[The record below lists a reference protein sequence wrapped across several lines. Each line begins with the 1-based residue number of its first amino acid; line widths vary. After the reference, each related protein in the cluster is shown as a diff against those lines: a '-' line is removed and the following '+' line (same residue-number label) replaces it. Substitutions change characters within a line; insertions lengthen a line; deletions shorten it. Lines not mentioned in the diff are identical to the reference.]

1 MEAATK
7 TIESSPRLLFGEWL
21 VNKNY
26 LTHRKLCEALSEQ
39 HQNGGRL
46 GEVLCKLKMLNEEFV
61 TRSLA
66 EYLGL
71 EYVRLHNPAEIEMDI
86 AKSIPEKIAKRF
98 RLVALNQEGERVVVA
113 MADPLN
119 IIAIDT
125 VEFRIKRKVKV
136 VVSPARNINDAID
149 VVYHGSEVAEQKFR
163 DLVELEL
170 STEEDDIYDDSAL
183 AADIR
188 SEEEAASKAPVIR
201 FVDLLLGQ
209 AVKRKA
215 SDVHLEP
222 QEKTMIV
229 RMRID
234 GILRETIPPPRKM
247 QAAVLS
253 RVKLLSAMNIAER
266 RLPQD
271 GRFKIRAPGRDID
284 VRVSAL
290 PTIYGEKVV
299 MRILDKK
306 AVSHDLDLLGFDPE
320 FLREFKRVLRQPYGI
335 VVVTGPT
342 GSGKT
347 TTLYSALNCL
357 KDPTKNINTVEDP
370 VEYRLAGINQVQVRP
385 EIDLGFASC
394 LRTILRQDPDII
406 LIGEIRDKD
415 TVEIAI
421 QASLTGHLVLSTFHT
436 NDAAGA
442 ISRLVFMGIEPFLLV
457 SSLSLVVA
465 QRLVRRIC
473 DNCKE
478 PVTLAE
484 EQLQQLYIDPDQV
497 EQCTFYHGQGCKAC
511 DGTGYLGRLP
521 IFELLI
527 MDDAM
532 RQLIASGASESEV
545 RALGREAGGGN
556 LLQSG
561 VKKIMQGVTTAEEVL
576 EATFSGDSRKYA

>member
-1 MEAATK
+1 
-7 TIESSPRLLFGEWL
+7 
-21 VNKNY
+21 
-26 LTHRKLCEALSEQ
+26 
-39 HQNGGRL
+39 
-46 GEVLCKLKMLNEEFV
+46 
-61 TRSLA
+61 
-66 EYLGL
+66 
-71 EYVRLHNPAEIEMDI
+71 
-86 AKSIPEKIAKRF
+86 
-98 RLVALNQEGERVVVA
+98 
-113 MADPLN
+113 
-119 IIAIDT
+119 
-125 VEFRIKRKVKV
+125 
-136 VVSPARNINDAID
+136 
-149 VVYHGSEVAEQKFR
+149 
-163 DLVELEL
+163 
-170 STEEDDIYDDSAL
+170 
-183 AADIR
+183 
-188 SEEEAASKAPVIR
+188 VIR

-222 QEKTMIV
+222 QEKSMII

-234 GILRETIPPPRKM
+234 GILRETVPPPRKM
-247 QAAVLS
+247 QAAVIT

-306 AVSHDLDLLGFDPE
+306 AVSHDLDLLGFGSE
-320 FLREFKRVLRQPYGI
+320 FLQEFKRVVRQPYGI

-347 TTLYSALNCL
+347 TTLYSALNYL

-370 VEYRLAGINQVQVRP
+370 VEYRLAGINQVQIRP
-385 EIDLGFASC
+385 DIDLGFSSC

-406 LIGEIRDKD
+406 LIGEIRDRD

-465 QRLVRRIC
+465 QRLVRKIC

-478 PVTLAE
+478 PVTLIK
-484 EQLQQLYIDPDQV
+484 EQLQQLHIDPEQT

-521 IFELLI
+521 IFELLM

-545 RALGREAGGGN
+545 RALGQQAGGGN

-561 VKKIMQGVTTAEEVL
+561 VEKIMQGTTTAEEVL
-576 EATFSGDSRKYA
+576 EATFSGDQGQYV

>member
-1 MEAATK
+1 MEEAKK
-7 TIESSPRLLFGEWL
+7 TVESSPRLPFGEWL
-21 VNKNY
+21 VNKNF

-46 GEVLCKLKMLNEEFV
+46 GEVLRRLKMLDEDSV
-61 TRSLA
+61 TQSLA

-71 EYVRLHNPAEIEMDI
+71 EYVKLHNPAEIEVDI
-86 AKSIPEKIAKRF
+86 ARAIPEKIAKRF
-98 RLVALNQEGERVVVA
+98 CLVGLNHEDDHIVVA

-119 IIAIDT
+119 IVAIDT
-125 VEFRIKRKVKV
+125 VEFRVKHKVRV
-136 VVSPARNINDAID
+136 VVSPERNINDAID
-149 VVYHGSEVAEQKFR
+149 LIYHGSHIAEQRLR

-170 STEEDDIYDDSAL
+170 STEEDDIDEEL
-183 AADIR
+183 LEADIR
-188 SEEEAASKAPVIR
+188 SEEEAATKAPVIR

-215 SDVHLEP
+215 SDIHLEP
-222 QEKTMIV
+222 QEKSMIV

-234 GILRETIPPPRKM
+234 GILRETVPPPRKM
-247 QAAVLS
+247 QAAVIT

-306 AVSHDLDLLGFDPE
+306 AVSHDLDLLGFGPE
-320 FLREFKRVLRQPYGI
+320 FLREFKRVVRQPYGI
-335 VVVTGPT
+335 IVVTGPT

-347 TTLYSALNCL
+347 TTLYSALNYL

-370 VEYRLAGINQVQVRP
+370 VEYRLAGINQVQIRP
-385 EIDLGFASC
+385 DIDLGFASC

-478 PVTLAE
+478 PVTLSE
-484 EQLQQLYIDPDQV
+484 EQLQQLYIDAEQA
-497 EQCTFYHGQGCKAC
+497 EQCTFYHGQGCKTC

-521 IFELLI
+521 IFELLK
-527 MDDAM
+527 MDDSM

-545 RALGREAGGGN
+545 RALGQQAGGGN
-556 LLQSG
+556 LIQSG
-561 VKKIMQGVTTAEEVL
+561 VEKIIQGLTTAEEVL
-576 EATFSGDSRKYA
+576 EATFSGASEQYG

>member
-1 MEAATK
+1 MEEAKK
-7 TIESSPRLLFGEWL
+7 TIESSPRPLFGEWL

-46 GEVLCKLKMLNEEFV
+46 GEVLCKLKMLDEEFV

-71 EYVRLHNPAEIEMDI
+71 EYIRLHNPAEIEVNI
-86 AKSIPEKIAKRF
+86 AKAIPEKIAKRF
-98 RLVALNQEGERVVVA
+98 CLVALNQEGEHVVVA

-125 VEFRIKRKVKV
+125 VEFRVKRKVRV
-136 VVSPARNINDAID
+136 VVSSARNINDAID
-149 VVYHGSEVAEQKFR
+149 LIYHGSHIAEQRLR

-170 STEEDDIYDDSAL
+170 STDEDDIYDDDL
-183 AADIR
+183 LEADIR

-222 QEKTMIV
+222 QEKSMIV

-234 GILRETIPPPRKM
+234 GILRETVPPPRKM
-247 QAAVLS
+247 QAAVIT
-253 RVKLLSAMNIAER
+253 RIKLLSAMNIAER

-306 AVSHDLDLLGFDPE
+306 AVSHDLDLLGFGPE
-320 FLREFKRVLRQPYGI
+320 FLREFKRVVRQPYGI

-347 TTLYSALNCL
+347 TTLYSALNYL

-385 EIDLGFASC
+385 DIDLGFASC

-406 LIGEIRDKD
+406 LIGEIRDRD

-478 PVTLAE
+478 PVTLIE
-484 EQLQQLYIDPDQV
+484 EQLQQLHIDPEQA
-497 EQCTFYHGQGCKAC
+497 EQCTFYHGQGCKSC

-521 IFELLI
+521 IFELLM

-545 RALGREAGGGN
+545 RALGQQAGGGN

-561 VKKIMQGVTTAEEVL
+561 VEKIMQGATTAEEVL
-576 EATFSGDSRKYA
+576 EATFSGDTGRNV

>member
-1 MEAATK
+1 MEEKLK
-7 TIESSPRLLFGEWL
+7 TDNSTDVLLFGEWL

-39 HQNGGRL
+39 HQHGGRL
-46 GEVLCKLKMLNEEFV
+46 GEVLHRLKLLDDDLI

-71 EYVRLHNPAEIEMDI
+71 EYERLHNPAEIDMDI
-86 AKSIPEKIAKRF
+86 AKLIPEKIAKRF
-98 RLVALNQEGERVVVA
+98 CLVGINQEDDRMVVA

-125 VEFRIKRKVKV
+125 VEFKAKRQVKV
-136 VVSPARNINDAID
+136 VVSPARNINNAID
-149 VVYHGSEVAEQKFR
+149 VIYHGSHVAEQRLR

-170 STEEDDIYDDSAL
+170 TPEEDDIYDSEL
-183 AADIR
+183 MEADIR
-188 SEEEAASKAPVIR
+188 SEEEAATKPPVIR

-222 QEKTMIV
+222 QERSMVV

-234 GILRETIPPPRKM
+234 GLLRETVPPPRKM
-247 QAAVLS
+247 QAAVVT
-253 RVKLLSAMNIAER
+253 RVKLLSNMNIAER

-290 PTIYGEKVV
+290 PIIYGEKVV

-306 AVSHDLDLLGFDPE
+306 AVSHDLDLLGFGPE
-320 FLREFKRVLRQPYGI
+320 FLQEFKRVLHQPYGI
-335 VVVTGPT
+335 IVVTGPT

-347 TTLYSALNCL
+347 TTLYAALNYL
-357 KDPTKNINTVEDP
+357 RDPRKNINTVEDP
-370 VEYRLAGINQVQVRP
+370 VEYRLEGINQVQVRP
-385 EIDLGFASC
+385 EIDLDFASC

-406 LIGEIRDKD
+406 LIGEIRDKQ
-415 TVEIAI
+415 TVDIAI

-442 ISRLVFMGIEPFLLV
+442 ISRLIYMGIEPFLLV
-457 SSLSLVVA
+457 SSVSLVVA
-465 QRLVRRIC
+465 QRLVRKVC
-473 DNCKE
+473 ENCKE
-478 PVTLAE
+478 PTELDE
-484 EQLQQLYIDPDQV
+484 EQLAQLGIDPQ
-497 EQCTFYHGQGCKAC
+497 QAKQHTFYHGQGCKTC

-521 IFELLI
+521 IFEFLTV
-527 MDDAM
+527 DDPM
-532 RQLIASGASESEV
+532 REMISSGTSESEI
-545 RALGREAGGGN
+545 RAAARRAGGGN
-556 LLQSG
+556 LIESG
-561 VKKIMQGVTTAEEVL
+561 VQRIMEGVTTAEEVR
-576 EATFSGDSRKYA
+576 EATFSGTGS

>member
-1 MEAATK
+1 MQETPKA
-7 TIESSPRLLFGEWL
+7 IETERQLPFGEWL
-21 VNKNY
+21 VSKNN
-26 LTHRKLCEALSEQ
+26 LTHRQLCEVLNEQ
-39 HQNGGRL
+39 QQHGGRL
-46 GEVLCKLKMLNEEFV
+46 GEVLRRLKVLDDDVV
-61 TRSLA
+61 TSSLA
-66 EYLGL
+66 QYLGF
-71 EYVRLHNPAEIEMDI
+71 EYMSLRNPAEIEVDV
-86 AKSIPEKIAKRF
+86 AREIPERISKRSCLIGIK
-98 RLVALNQEGERVVVA
+98 REGEHIVVA

-119 IIAIDT
+119 IVAIDT
-125 VEFRIKRKVKV
+125 IQSKTKCKVKPV
-136 VVSPARNINDAID
+136 ISSAKNIKDAID
-149 VVYHGSEVAEQKFR
+149 LIYHGSHVAEQRLR

-170 STEEDDIYDDSAL
+170 STGEEEFRDEELL

-188 SEEEAASKAPVIR
+188 SEEEEASKAPVIR

-234 GILRETIPPPRKM
+234 GILRETVPPPRKM
-247 QAAVLS
+247 QTAVVT
-253 RVKLLSAMNIAER
+253 RVKLLSGMNIAER

-284 VRVSAL
+284 VRTSAL

-306 AVSHDLDLLGFDPE
+306 AVSHDLDRLGFGPG
-320 FLREFKRVLRQPYGI
+320 FLQQFKNVLQQPYGI
-335 VVVTGPT
+335 VIVTGPT

-347 TTLYSALNCL
+347 TTLYSALNYL
-357 KDPTKNINTVEDP
+357 KDPKKNINTVEDP
-370 VEYRLAGINQVQVRP
+370 VEYRLEGINQVQVRP
-385 EIDLGFASC
+385 DISLGFPSC

-465 QRLVRRIC
+465 QRLVRKIC

-478 PVTLAE
+478 PHELTDS
-484 EQLQQLYIDPDQV
+484 QIQQLRVDPERVRQNK
-497 EQCTFYHGQGCKAC
+497 TYHGQGCKAC

-521 IFELLI
+521 IFELLT
-527 MDDAM
+527 MNDKM
-532 RQLIASGASESEV
+532 RQLVASGATETQI
-545 RALGREAGGGN
+545 RMLAQEAGGGN
-556 LLQSG
+556 LLESG
-561 VKKIMQGVTTAEEVL
+561 VKKILEGATTAEEVL
-576 EATFSGDSRKYA
+576 EATFSGAWTT

>member
-1 MEAATK
+1 MEEAKK
-7 TIESSPRLLFGEWL
+7 TVESSPRLPFGEWL
-21 VNKNY
+21 VNKNF

-46 GEVLCKLKMLNEEFV
+46 GEVLRRLKMLDEDSV
-61 TRSLA
+61 TQSLA

-71 EYVRLHNPAEIEMDI
+71 EYVKLHNPAEIEVDI
-86 AKSIPEKIAKRF
+86 ARAIPEKIAKRF
-98 RLVALNQEGERVVVA
+98 CLVGLNHEDDHIVVA

-119 IIAIDT
+119 IVAIDT
-125 VEFRIKRKVKV
+125 VEFRVKHKVRV
-136 VVSPARNINDAID
+136 VVSPERNINDAID
-149 VVYHGSEVAEQKFR
+149 LIYHGSHIAEQRLR

-170 STEEDDIYDDSAL
+170 STEEDDIDEEL
-183 AADIR
+183 LEADIR
-188 SEEEAASKAPVIR
+188 SEEEAATKAPVIR

-215 SDVHLEP
+215 SDIHLEP
-222 QEKTMIV
+222 QEKSMIV

-234 GILRETIPPPRKM
+234 GILRETVPPPRKM
-247 QAAVLS
+247 QAAVIT

-306 AVSHDLDLLGFDPE
+306 AVSHDLDLLGFGSE
-320 FLREFKRVLRQPYGI
+320 FLREFKRVVRQPYGI
-335 VVVTGPT
+335 IVVTGPT

-347 TTLYSALNCL
+347 TTLYSALNYL
-357 KDPTKNINTVEDP
+357 KDPRKNINTVEDP
-370 VEYRLAGINQVQVRP
+370 VEYRLAGINQVQIRP
-385 EIDLGFASC
+385 DIDLGFASC

-478 PVTLAE
+478 PVTLSE
-484 EQLQQLYIDPDQV
+484 EQLQQLYIDAEQA

-521 IFELLI
+521 IFELLK
-527 MDDAM
+527 MDDSM

-545 RALGREAGGGN
+545 RALGQQAGGGN
-556 LLQSG
+556 LIQSG
-561 VKKIMQGVTTAEEVL
+561 VEKIIQGLTTAEEVL
-576 EATFSGDSRKYA
+576 EATFSGASGQYG

>member
-1 MEAATK
+1 MEETPK
-7 TIESSPRLLFGEWL
+7 TIESGQRLPFGEWL
-21 VNKNY
+21 VGKNQ
-26 LTHRKLCEALSEQ
+26 LTHRQLHEVLSEQ
-39 HQNGGRL
+39 QQNGGRL
-46 GEVLCKLKMLNEEFV
+46 GQVLCKLKMLDDESV

-66 EYLGL
+66 EFLGL
-71 EYVRLHNPAEIEMDI
+71 EYMSLHNPAEIEMDV
-86 AKSIPEKIAKRF
+86 AREIPERIAKRF
-98 RLVALNQEGERVVVA
+98 CLIGINQVDDHIVVA

-119 IIAIDT
+119 IVAIDT
-125 VEFRIKRKVKV
+125 VRFRTRRKVKAV
-136 VVSPARNINDAID
+136 ISSPRNIKDAID
-149 VVYHGSEVAEQKFR
+149 LIYHGSHVAEQRLR

-170 STEEDDIYDDSAL
+170 STGEEDIRDEEL
-183 AADIR
+183 LEADIR
-188 SEEEAASKAPVIR
+188 YEEAAASKAPVIH

-209 AVKRKA
+209 AVKRKS
-215 SDVHLEP
+215 SDIHLEP

-234 GILRETIPPPRKM
+234 GILRETVPPPRKM
-247 QAAVLS
+247 QAAVIT
-253 RVKLLSAMNIAER
+253 RVKLLSGMNIAER

-284 VRVSAL
+284 VRTSAL

-299 MRILDKK
+299 MRILDKE
-306 AVSHDLDLLGFDPE
+306 AVSHDLDLLGFGPE
-320 FLREFKRVLRQPYGI
+320 FLRQFKRVLQQPYGI

-347 TTLYSALNCL
+347 TTLYSALNYL
-357 KDPTKNINTVEDP
+357 KNPTKNINTVEDP
-370 VEYRLAGINQVQVRP
+370 VEYRLEGINQVQIRP
-385 EIDLGFASC
+385 DINLGFPSC

-478 PVTLAE
+478 PAE
-484 EQLQQLYIDPDQV
+484 LSEDQFQQLRLDP
-497 EQCTFYHGQGCKAC
+497 EQAERCTVYQGHGCKAC
-511 DGTGYLGRLP
+511 EGTGYLGRLP
-521 IFELLI
+521 IFELLV
-527 MDDAM
+527 MDDTM
-532 RQLIASGASESEV
+532 RQLIASGAAESEI
-545 RALGREAGGGN
+545 RALAQQAGGGN
-556 LLQSG
+556 LLESG
-561 VKKIMQGVTTAEEVL
+561 VKKIFAGVTTAEEVI
-576 EATFSGDSRKYA
+576 EATFSGATEINE